1 MANEDD
7 YKKALALLLPE
18 EGGFNKILGDPGGPT
33 NLGISLRFL
42 QSLSILNGTGDF
54 NLADLDHDGDIDIND
69 IRAMDPPAAAR
80 IYKKYFWD
88 YFPMSELPPQIAYVL
103 FDVAVNSGQK
113 VAAKLLQK
121 AIGVTE
127 DGDIGKET
135 LYSLAMRDSAYSVA
149 DQMLYLRRTQY
160 KNYVVKNPKLSKF
173 LKGWLNRV
181 DQLDT
186 NLFEFD

>member
-1 MANEDD
+1 MANNDD

-18 EGGFNKILGDPGGPT
+18 EGGFNNILGDPGGPT

-42 QSLSILNGTGDF
+42 QSLAILNGTGDF
-54 NLADLDHDGDIDIND
+54 DLADLDDDGDIDIND

-88 YFPMSELPPQIAYVL
+88 LFPMEEIPAQIAYVL
-103 FDVAVNSGQK
+103 FDVAVNSGQR

-127 DGDIGKET
+127 DGDIGEET

-149 DQMLYLRRTQY
+149 DRMLYLRRTQY
-160 KNYVVKNPKLSKF
+160 KNYAVHNPKLSKF